1 MNYTQEHFDRSA
13 NRKATLIWCIL
24 CILLT
29 VAYMI
34 QVVSGRKSLQYYMV
48 FLLFIW
54 VPYAVGM
61 LILKIKGAHT
71 GYFKY
76 AICLGYGATYTFALL
91 TSSSNEVFVYILP
104 LTSMLVLFKD
114 KKYIKRTGIGATVIT
129 IISIVKSLITGN
141 YLGSDLATYQIQL
154 VCIVL
159 CFIGYGMS
167 IDHLITVDNTMMG
180 NIKDNLD
187 TVVNVVNKVKTA
199 SNKIVDG
206 MKIVRELSDDN
217 LQDAHQVVS
226 NMSDLLDNNQVLYDK
241 TRSSQD
247 MTTTINT
254 QVHNV
259 AELIAVMVQ
268 LIDEST
274 NHTKLSKNELQE
286 VVQLANIMADLSSQ
300 VEDAIN
306 EFNHVFAQAKDE
318 MGTINSITE
327 QTNLLA
333 LNASIEAARA
343 GEAGKG
349 FAVVA
354 EEIRKLSNLT
364 KDSSDSIYNALQS
377 LEQTSSKVIESVNE
391 ITENI
396 NESLVKVNQVNISV
410 QGISEDTSRLGEN
423 INIINQAINEVE
435 VSNAHMVT
443 NMQDIT
449 DVMEQITLKV
459 QDAEYVAKEMAS
471 KYKQTSEN
479 VKNNESIVAE
489 LVAELGNEGFMQ
501 LKDLQKGLNLEIYI
515 KDHATAMNEYYNA
528 TIQQVEEEGILIKP
542 LENNG
547 QVITFNKKKQLDIKI
562 VVTYKNIIY
571 AWEDVKISLKK
582 VGANNYHYLKV
593 KGNPKISN
601 RRKYTRLDIK
611 NSCQVKILDNN
622 YVLRGEM
629 KNICANGFCF
639 MTKDKALDGKDGQII
654 ELYIEDFEVLNGE
667 GLKGEILRITQCDGY
682 YVIGGQ
688 MLKDHKEIADY
699 VGSK

>member
-1 MNYTQEHFDRSA
+1 
-13 NRKATLIWCIL
+13 
-24 CILLT
+24 
-29 VAYMI
+29 
-34 QVVSGRKSLQYYMV
+34 
-48 FLLFIW
+48 
-54 VPYAVGM
+54 
-61 LILKIKGAHT
+61 
-71 GYFKY
+71 
-76 AICLGYGATYTFALL
+76 
-91 TSSSNEVFVYILP
+91 
-104 LTSMLVLFKD
+104 
-114 KKYIKRTGIGATVIT
+114 
-129 IISIVKSLITGN
+129 
-141 YLGSDLATYQIQL
+141 
-154 VCIVL
+154 
-159 CFIGYGMS
+159 
-167 IDHLITVDNTMMG
+167 
-180 NIKDNLD
+180 
-187 TVVNVVNKVKTA
+187 
-199 SNKIVDG
+199 
-206 MKIVRELSDDN
+206 
-217 LQDAHQVVS
+217 
-226 NMSDLLDNNQVLYDK
+226 
-241 TRSSQD
+241 
-247 MTTTINT
+247 
-254 QVHNV
+254 
-259 AELIAVMVQ
+259 
-268 LIDEST
+268 
-274 NHTKLSKNELQE
+274 
-286 VVQLANIMADLSSQ
+286 
-300 VEDAIN
+300 
-306 EFNHVFAQAKDE
+306 